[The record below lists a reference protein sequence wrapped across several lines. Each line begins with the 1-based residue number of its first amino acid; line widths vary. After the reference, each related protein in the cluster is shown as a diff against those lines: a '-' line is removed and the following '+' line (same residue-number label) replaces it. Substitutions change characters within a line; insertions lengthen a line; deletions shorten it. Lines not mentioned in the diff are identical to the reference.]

1 MFNIPGSRRLEVT
14 PIVVDGLMYVTMAN
28 EAYALDAASGRQI
41 WHYSRPL
48 TKGVIGDAGTAI
60 NRGVAVLAD
69 RVFMVTD
76 HAHLIALN
84 RFTGQLMW
92 DSEMADF
99 GKHYGA
105 TSAPLVVKDLV
116 ISGTSGGD
124 EGARG
129 FIDAYKASN
138 GEHAWRFWTM
148 PAPGEPLSET
158 WIGRAIEHGC
168 VDSWLTGTYDPWQS
182 LPRFQWR

>member
-1 MFNIPGSRRLEVT
+1 
-14 PIVVDGLMYVTMAN
+14 MYVTMAN

-60 NRGVAVLAD
+60 NRGVAVLGD

-76 HAHLIALN
+76 HAHMIALN
-84 RFTGQLMW
+84 RFTGQLLW

-99 GKHYGA
+99 RKHYGA

-116 ISGTSGGD
+116 ISG
-124 EGARG
+124 
-129 FIDAYKASN
+129 
-138 GEHAWRFWTM
+138 H
-148 PAPGEPLSET
+148 
-158 WIGRAIEHGC
+158 IGRGRRSPRLHRC
-168 VDSWLTGTYDPWQS
+168 VQGVNRRARLAFLDHAGAGRTVVGDLGRDERSNTGAWI
-182 LPRFQWR
+182 RG